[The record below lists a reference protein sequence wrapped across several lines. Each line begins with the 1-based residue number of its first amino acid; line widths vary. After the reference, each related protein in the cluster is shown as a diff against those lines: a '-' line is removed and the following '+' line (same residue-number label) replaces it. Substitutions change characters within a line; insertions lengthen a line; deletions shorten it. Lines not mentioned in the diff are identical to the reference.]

1 MEKGRG
7 KRRREEER
15 RRGEG
20 EEEGRG
26 ERGGGKRERRKTRR
40 EDVDVY
46 MHKEGKATTLYLPS
60 IVALWLS
67 GVVVDRIFTSR
78 GVDMLIRC
86 SSLHKCYTP
95 SPT

>member
-20 EEEGRG
+20 KEEGRG

-40 EDVDVY
+40 EDVDMY

-60 IVALWLS
+60 IVTLAVRS
-67 GVVVDRIFTSR
+67 SR
-78 GVDMLIRC
+78 
-86 SSLHKCYTP
+86 
-95 SPT
+95 